1 MGRMVKIIQMAAVYA
16 LTIGNTR
23 VCQWEKNPQ
32 WLWYTCIV

>member
-23 VCQWEKNPQ
+23 VCQ
-32 WLWYTCIV
+32 